1 MGRKVHS
8 STAQIR
14 FLNERITTVVSF
26 IKTMGSHPLKFK
38 GLFKN
43 TVVSVCRGDEEGDQQ
58 IQVEANKEQAKKNSQ
73 SCETLLLKIMTEIYD
88 CFLPRQKG
96 AQLEGRKQQALCTS
110 MLCFAYSITHWLGD
124 KNKQDNTLSNPRR
137 RGRRESW

>member
-1 MGRKVHS
+1 M
-8 STAQIR
+8 AQIR
-14 FLNERITTVVSF
+14 FPKERITMVACC
-26 IKTMGSHPLKFK
+26 IETMKSQPPESK

-43 TVVSVCRGDEEGDQQ
+43 MAFSVCWGVGGQKLH
-58 IQVEANKEQAKKNSQ
+58 VEANKEQAQKNSQ

-88 CFLPRQKG
+88 CFLYRQKG
-96 AQLEGRKQQALCTS
+96 AQLEGCKQQAFCTS